1 MARAGASVRKGVWRK
16 VVVVLLLGIVAISS
30 LGFWKR
36 YEIGLWL
43 MQQNNVAQ
51 EMAIL
56 QILESAAPILK
67 RDIKMTYLQQIF
79 SALLGK
85 RNEKERQT
93 DALKDVRQFNEL
105 AFRNHWLNFKVVH
118 GLSSWNGFT
127 LHGFDFV
134 LGWNRGNADE
144 VVAEFNVN
152 FRKRHLDKI
161 QINQDCR
168 FFIELK
174 SYIEKRAKVN

>member
-1 MARAGASVRKGVWRK
+1 MARAGAGVRKRVWRK
-16 VVVVLLLGIVAISS
+16 AVVALLLGIVAIGS
-30 LGFWKR
+30 LFFWKR
-36 YEIGLWL
+36 YEIALWY

-56 QILESAAPILK
+56 QILESAAPILN
-67 RDIKMTYLQQIF
+67 RDIKMTFLEKIF
-79 SALLGK
+79 SALAGK

-93 DALKDVRQFNEL
+93 DALNDVRRFNEL
-105 AFRNHWLNFKVVH
+105 GFKNHWLNFKVVH
-118 GLSSWNGFT
+118 GLSSLNGFK

-134 LGWNRGNADE
+134 LGWKRGNTDE

-152 FRKRHLDKI
+152 FIKRHIYKI
-161 QINQDCR
+161 QINQDCN

-174 SYIEKRAKVN
+174 SYVEKKAKEN